1 MRHKNSSALRKPSEN
16 FQPQTPELQ
25 FKKKRLFFLELFK
38 S

>member
-1 MRHKNSSALRKPSEN
+1 MSLKNSSALIKPSEN

-25 FKKKRLFFLELFK
+25 FLKKCLFFLELFK